1 MNLKERIIEG
11 AAELFR
17 TYGIKSVTMDTLANH
32 LGVSK
37 RTIYELFAD
46 KDELL
51 EGVLKLMAQK
61 QKELVERIL
70 AGSENSIFAI
80 FKLLEIN
87 SEHFQNMSPAFHAD
101 LKKYHRDV
109 LINKTKKCEMPDYHD
124 NMRII
129 ERGIK
134 EKLFRNDVNPDLA
147 NRCLYSLGR
156 SVMDQELYPFEQFTR
171 REVMKNTFI
180 NFLRGISTSEGII
193 LINKLEAEF

>member
-1 MNLKERIIEG
+1 
-11 AAELFR
+11 
-17 TYGIKSVTMDTLANH
+17 
-32 LGVSK
+32 
-37 RTIYELFAD
+37 
-46 KDELL
+46 
-51 EGVLKLMAQK
+51 
-61 QKELVERIL
+61 
-70 AGSENSIFAI
+70 
-80 FKLLEIN
+80 
-87 SEHFQNMSPAFHAD
+87 
-101 LKKYHRDV
+101 
-109 LINKTKKCEMPDYHD
+109 MPDYHD